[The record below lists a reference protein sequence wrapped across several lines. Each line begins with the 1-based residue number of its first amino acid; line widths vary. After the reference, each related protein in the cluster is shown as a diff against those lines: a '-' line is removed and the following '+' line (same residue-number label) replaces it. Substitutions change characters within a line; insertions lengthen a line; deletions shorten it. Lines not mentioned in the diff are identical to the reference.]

1 MYRIAN
7 IILVVLA
14 IFVVMGCSCSKP
26 LCERNIQGEMLKVDK
41 FRKQR
46 MKVFRYMEDDAVRL
60 FVNSAAIYPDT
71 LYLQQYTSLQ
81 DCFYGE
87 TGFDLYCMWYAQF
100 NADKRKHRSNERK
113 TLNKIFYCVNDM
125 LRCIAGGGTGYIH
138 ETYRIPAYTEY
149 YIYKYQNMAAD
160 KKPEANDISRTV
172 SNLWQI
178 IATYNNEDMPFEI
191 FAYKMKYIYENMNYM
206 KSLLTTEKYHC
217 CLQEYI
223 CRLINENVN
232 EQKQLSL

>member
-14 IFVVMGCSCSKP
+14 IFVVTGCSCSKP
-26 LCERNIQGEMLKVDK
+26 LCERNIQGEILKVDK
-41 FRKQR
+41 LRKQR
-46 MKVFRYMEDDAVRL
+46 MKGFSYMEDDAVRL

-81 DCFYGE
+81 DYFYGE
-87 TGFDLYCMWYAQF
+87 TGFDLYCMWYAQL
-100 NADKRKHRSNERK
+100 NANKRKHRSSERK

-149 YIYKYQNMAAD
+149 YIYKYQNMAVG
-160 KKPEANDISRTV
+160 KKPEADDINRTI
-172 SNLWQI
+172 SSLWQI
-178 IATYNNEDMPFEI
+178 LATY
-191 FAYKMKYIYENMNYM
+191 KYR
-206 KSLLTTEKYHC
+206 KYA
-217 CLQEYI
+217 L
-223 CRLINENVN
+223 
-232 EQKQLSL
+232 